1 MNGDERPLL
10 IEPVVGWLSE
20 VGPGV
25 VQCVG
30 VDLRGPLNARD
41 EEDSEAWPYEEEE
54 LAFSVSL
61 DGAPHFV
68 CEVLDDPGLVL
79 HRFGGTYGPARFL
92 VTAGPATGPG
102 VLRLTI
108 SNQWGAPVRRAELP
122 CRIQESAEPVG
133 TWAAQY
139 AGRPPDSEDIDETV
153 GAEPPERNSGPV
165 TARRPP
171 PDTSAPAPDTSAPPA
186 PSSPSPSG
194 ADGAI
199 TLSYADSDRAW
210 AAWTA
215 DRLERRGVTVHRKRR
230 DPRTGDSPADTLR
243 ALARTGGRILLL
255 LSSRY
260 VRLAG
265 HGREEWDRALREV
278 VGPERERFAAIW
290 FTHTAP
296 LRGAVSLLEPLEL
309 YGVGADDAE
318 RRLLVRLGLLT
329 GPLPED
335 VAARP
340 GPHHPAHTPEVWG
353 GVPRRNTRFTGREEL
368 LAGIGEAFHSG
379 APAGATVTLSGMP
392 GVGKTQL
399 AAEYVHRFGFEY
411 DVVWWVPADRRA
423 ATRQKLAELAP
434 ELGLSTGPEY
444 GERLRAVHES
454 LRRGEPYER
463 WLVVLDGADEPDQIR
478 DLVPAGTGHVL
489 ITSRSTGEEEGR
501 RDTPVEVPAYRR
513 EESVAFIRRR
523 APRLTRAEADR
534 LAEAL
539 EDLPLLLDQTA
550 GWLTDSGLPV
560 EEYLGLLEHPRRHDV
575 VKVSAD
581 YPLAFHTGWSV
592 QLTQLRESA
601 PESYELLRLCA
612 FFAPGSIPVRLLDGA
627 ALPGPLADDARRARA
642 VRHLVDRSAV
652 RLEADPDP
660 LAAVDG
666 EALQIHR
673 MVHQFVRDGIAGSDR
688 PVYREAA
695 RRALAAAD
703 PGDPADI
710 RHWPAYAALTPHLK
724 WAEVL
729 ESEEP
734 PVQRLVLNCL
744 RYMYLSGEY
753 GSGVRFAA
761 PAMESWQALLGPAH
775 PRIRDLSHHYANL
788 LRALGDYTRSEAV
801 ERTTAEFLAA
811 ERGELD
817 PDHLRAAGGLAA
829 DLRGLGRY
837 REALD
842 LSVSIR
848 DRYRRLLGHDDPR
861 TLNAENNLAVSL
873 RLLGRYRQALEA
885 DEFTLERR
893 RAVLPERAPATLYSE
908 INLAMDLRLLGRHRE
923 AEAALRQ
930 TAGRHLRWMGGNN
943 PQTLR
948 AQYHLTL
955 CQYALEGARSALP
968 GLTAT
973 RDSSLRLLGEHD
985 PLTLLITTAAA
996 GAERE
1001 AGDPGRALELHE
1013 QVVDGYRRML
1023 GERHPYTVG
1032 TQGNL
1037 GLMRWALGDRDH
1049 GYDEIERARTRMS
1062 WAVGESHPWTI
1073 GCALNAVLMRA
1084 RTGRPGAAVELG
1096 RATCERAN
1104 AELGSRHPLS
1114 VRCYAAIATVPADT
1128 EPDFWLFEPL
1138 II

>member
-1 MNGDERPLL
+1 MNGDEWPLL
-10 IEPVVGWLSE
+10 IEPVVGWLPE

-41 EEDSEAWPYEEEE
+41 EEDSEAWPYEEEEE

-92 VTAGPATGPG
+92 VTAGTATGPA

-122 CRIQESAEPVG
+122 CRITESADPH
-133 TWAAQY
+133 
-139 AGRPPDSEDIDETV
+139 GRPGDRWLPGPGGS
-153 GAEPPERNSGPV
+153 GAPL
-165 TARRPP
+165 
-171 PDTSAPAPDTSAPPA
+171 SAAPPA
-186 PSSPSPSG
+186 G
-194 ADGAI
+194 ALPRVTASRPDTAAPLAPQPPAPGTDI

-215 DRLERRGVTVHRKRR
+215 DRLERRGVTVRR
-230 DPRTGDSPADTLR
+230 QCRDARAGDSPADTLR
-243 ALARTGGRILLL
+243 GLARSGGRVLLL
-255 LSSRY
+255 LSPRY
-260 VRLAG
+260 VQLAG
-265 HGREEWDRALREV
+265 HGRAEWDRALREV
-278 VGPERERFAAIW
+278 VGPRRERFAAIW

-296 LRGAVSLLEPLEL
+296 LGGAVSLLDPLEL
-309 YGVGADDAE
+309 HGVGEQDAE
-318 RRLLVRLGLLT
+318 RRLLVRLGLPT
-329 GPLPED
+329 GPLPGD

-368 LAGIGEAFHSG
+368 LAGIGEAFHTG
-379 APAGATVTLSGMP
+379 GPGGATVTLSGMP

-399 AAEYVHRFGFEY
+399 AAEYVHRFAFEY
-411 DVVWWVPADRRA
+411 DVVWWVPADRR
-423 ATRQKLAELAP
+423 TPIRQKLAELAP
-434 ELGLSTGPEY
+434 ELGLPTGPEY

-463 WLVVLDGADEPDQIR
+463 WLVVLDGADEPEQIR

-489 ITSRSTGEEEGR
+489 ITSRSTGEGQGR
-501 RDTPVEVPAYRR
+501 DAPVEVPAYRR
-513 EESVAFIRRR
+513 EESLSFIRRR
-523 APRLTRAEADR
+523 APRLTSAEADR
-534 LAEAL
+534 LAGAL

-560 EEYLGLLEHPRRHDV
+560 EEYLELLEHPRQQDV
-575 VKVSAD
+575 VKVSVD
-581 YPLAFHTGWSV
+581 YPLAFRTGWSV
-592 QLTQLRESA
+592 QLAQLRESA

-627 ALPGPLADDARRARA
+627 ALPGPPADDAGRARA

-673 MVHQFVRDGIAGSDR
+673 MVHQFVRGGIAASDR

-710 RHWPAYAALTPHLK
+710 GHWPAYAALTPHLK

-729 ESEEP
+729 ESEDP

-761 PAMESWQALLGPAH
+761 PAMESWQTLLGPAH
-775 PRIRDLSHHYANL
+775 PRIWDLRHHYANL
-788 LRALGDYTRSEAV
+788 LRALGDYRTSEAV
-801 ERTTAEFLAA
+801 ERTTAEYLAA

-837 REALD
+837 REALE
-842 LSVSIR
+842 LSASIR
-848 DRYRRLLGHDDPR
+848 DRDRELLGPDDPR

-873 RLLGRYRQALEA
+873 RLLGQYRQALEA
-885 DEFTLERR
+885 DQYTLERR
-893 RAVLPERAPATLYSE
+893 RAVLPPQASATLYSE

-923 AEAALRQ
+923 AEVALRE
-930 TAGRHLRWMGGNN
+930 TAGRHLRRMGGNN

-955 CQYALEGARSALP
+955 CQYALEGAGSALP
-968 GLTAT
+968 ALAAI

-985 PLTLLITTAAA
+985 PLTLLISTAAA

-1001 AGDPGRALELHE
+1001 AGDPQRALRLHE
-1013 QVVDGYRRML
+1013 QVVEGYRRML
-1023 GERHPYTVG
+1023 GDRHPYTIGVE
-1032 TQGNL
+1032 GNL

-1049 GYDEIERARTRMS
+1049 GHDEIERARTRMS
-1062 WAVGESHPWTI
+1062 WAVGENHPWTI

-1096 RATCERAN
+1096 RATCERSN

-1114 VRCYAAIATVPADT
+1114 VGCYAAIATVPTDAD
-1128 EPDFWLFEPL
+1128 PDFWPFEPL

>member
-30 VDLRGPLNARD
+30 VDLRGPLNARN

-122 CRIQESAEPVG
+122 CLIQESAEPAG
-133 TWAAQY
+133 TSAGLY
-139 AGRPPDSEDIDETV
+139 ALRPPDSEGVEETG
-153 GAEPPERNSGPV
+153 GAVPPGRHSGPA
-165 TARRPP
+165 TARRPR
-171 PDTSAPAPDTSAPPA
+171 PAASAPPA
-186 PSSPSPSG
+186 PTSSALSG
-194 ADGAI
+194 ADNGI
-199 TLSYADSDRAW
+199 TLSFAGFNRAW
-210 AAWTA
+210 AAWIA
-215 DRLERRGVTVHRKRR
+215 DRLERRGVTVVQQRWDPPVEVPLEDALR
-230 DPRTGDSPADTLR
+230 DLMLSR
-243 ALARTGGRILLL
+243 GRILVL
-255 LSSRY
+255 LSDWYFQVGPR
-260 VRLAG
+260 G
-265 HGREEWDRALREV
+265 HEEWNRALREV
-278 VGPERERFAAIW
+278 VAPDPDRFAAVSV
-290 FTHTAP
+290 TTSALP
-296 LRGAVSLLEPLEL
+296 GATSVFGAADLTN
-309 YGVGADDAE
+309 VGAGEAE
-318 RRLLVRLGLLT
+318 RRLLVRLGLST
-329 GPLPED
+329 DPLSE
-335 VAARP
+335 AAEARP
-340 GPHHPAHTPEVWG
+340 GPRYPADTPEVWG

-368 LAGIGEAFHSG
+368 LSKAYTALQD
-379 APAGATVTLSGMP
+379 AGAGAGVVTLHGMS

-399 AAEYVHRFGFEY
+399 AAEYVYRFGSEY

-423 ATRQKLAELAP
+423 PTRQKLAELAP

-463 WLVVLDGADEPDQIR
+463 WLVVLDGADEPEQIR
-478 DLVPAGTGHVL
+478 DLIPAGTGHVL
-489 ITSRSTGEEEGR
+489 ITSRSTGHEGR
-501 RDTPVEVPAYRR
+501 DAPVEVPAYRR

-523 APRLTRAEADR
+523 APRLNHAEADQ

-539 EDLPLLLDQTA
+539 EDLPLLLDQTV
-550 GWLTDSGLPV
+550 GWLNDSGLPV
-560 EEYLGLLEHPRRHDV
+560 EQYLGLLEHPRQHDV

-592 QLTQLRESA
+592 QLTELSESA

-627 ALPGPLADDARRARA
+627 ALPGPLTDDARRARA

-660 LAAVDG
+660 LAAGDG

-673 MVHQFVRDGIAGSDR
+673 MVHQFVRGGIAGSDR
-688 PVYREAA
+688 AVYREAA

-710 RHWPAYAALTPHLK
+710 HHWPAYAALTPHLK

-775 PRIRDLSHHYANL
+775 PRIRDLRHHYANL

-801 ERTTAEFLAA
+801 ERATAESLAA

-842 LSVSIR
+842 LSLSIR

-908 INLAMDLRLLGRHRE
+908 INLAMDLRLLGRDRE
-923 AEAALRQ
+923 AETALRQ

-955 CQYALEGARSALP
+955 CQYALEGAASALP
-968 GLTAT
+968 ALAAT
-973 RDSSLRLLGEHD
+973 RDRSLRLLGEHD
-985 PLTLLITTAAA
+985 PLTLLISTAAA

-1001 AGDPGRALELHE
+1001 AGDPGRALRLHE

-1023 GERHPYTVG
+1023 GDRHPYTIGVE
-1032 TQGNL
+1032 GNL
-1037 GLMRWALGDRDH
+1037 GLMRWTLGDRDH
-1049 GYDEIERARTRMS
+1049 GYDAIERARIRMS

-1073 GCALNAVLMRA
+1073 GCALNAVLARA
-1084 RTGRPGAAVELG
+1084 RLGQPGAAVELG
-1096 RATCERAN
+1096 RANCERAN
-1104 AELGSRHPLS
+1104 TELGSRHPLS
-1114 VRCYAAIATVPADT
+1114 VGCYAAIATVPTDA

>member
-1 MNGDERPLL
+1 MNGEELPLL
-10 IEPVVGWLSE
+10 IEPVVGWLHE
-20 VGPGV
+20 VGPGA

-30 VDLRGPLNARD
+30 VDLRGPLNARN

-92 VTAGPATGPG
+92 VTAGTATGPA

-122 CRIQESAEPVG
+122 CRIKEP
-133 TWAAQY
+133 
-139 AGRPPDSEDIDETV
+139 AGPQAPP
-153 GAEPPERNSGPV
+153 PGP
-165 TARRPP
+165 ARRWGPAAPARTTPPVPP
-171 PDTSAPAPDTSAPPA
+171 P
-186 PSSPSPSG
+186 SG
-194 ADGAI
+194 TTTL

-215 DRLERRGVTVHRKRR
+215 DRLERRGLTVLQQRW
-230 DPRTGDSPADTLR
+230 DPPAGGPLEDSLR
-243 ALARTGGRILLL
+243 ELARPGGRVLLL
-255 LSSRY
+255 LSHRY
-260 VRLAG
+260 VQLGDRS
-265 HGREEWDRALREV
+265 REEWDRALRRV
-278 VGPERERFAAIW
+278 VGPDPDRFAAVW
-290 FTHTAP
+290 FTHFAP
-296 LRGAVSLLEPLEL
+296 LRGAVSLLDPLEL
-309 YGVGADDAE
+309 YGAGAQEAE
-318 RRLLVRLGLLT
+318 RRLLLRLGLST
-329 GPLPED
+329 DPLPED
-335 VAARP
+335 VAARA
-340 GPHHPAHTPEVWG
+340 GPHHPAETPEVWG

-368 LAGIGEAFHSG
+368 LADMYEAFHAG
-379 APAGATVTLSGMP
+379 GTGGATVTLSGMP

-423 ATRQKLAELAP
+423 HCRQKLAELAT
-434 ELGLSTGPEY
+434 ELRLSTGPEY
-444 GERLRAVHES
+444 GERLRALHEA
-454 LRRGEPYER
+454 LRLGEPYGR

-489 ITSRSTGEEEGR
+489 ITSRSTGEDEGGG
-501 RDTPVEVPAYRR
+501 TPVDVAAYRR
-513 EESVAFIRRR
+513 EESVGFIRRR
-523 APRLTRAEADR
+523 APRLSSAEADR
-534 LAEAL
+534 LAEVL

-550 GWLTDSGLPV
+550 GWLNGSDLPV
-560 EEYLGLLEHPRRHDV
+560 EEYLGLLENPHREDV
-575 VKVSAD
+575 FKVSVD
-581 YPLAFHTGWSV
+581 YPLAFLTGWSI
-592 QLTQLRESA
+592 QLAQLRDTSPDA
-601 PESYELLRLCA
+601 YELLRLCA
-612 FFAPGSIPVRLLDGA
+612 FFAPGSIPVRLLEGA
-627 ALPGPLADDARRARA
+627 ALPGLPADDARQARA
-642 VRHLVDRSAV
+642 VRDLVDRAVV
-652 RLEADPDP
+652 RLEADPGP
-660 LAAVDG
+660 LAGGDD

-673 MVHQFVRDGIAGSDR
+673 MVHQYVRGYTAESDR
-688 PVYREAA
+688 QAYREAA
-695 RRALAAAD
+695 RSALAAAD

-729 ESEEP
+729 ESDDP

-761 PAMESWQALLGPAH
+761 PAMESWQTLLGPAH
-775 PRIRDLSHHYANL
+775 PRIWDLRHHYANL
-788 LRALGDYTRSEAV
+788 LRALGDYRTSEGV
-801 ERTTAEFLAA
+801 ERTTADFLAA

-848 DRYRRLLGHDDPR
+848 DRDRQLLGQDDPR

-873 RLLGRYRQALEA
+873 RLLGRYAQALEQ

-893 RAVLPERAPATLYSE
+893 RAVLPPEAPATLYSE
-908 INLAMDLRLLGRHRE
+908 INRAMDLRLLGRDRE
-923 AEAALRQ
+923 AEVALRETVQ
-930 TAGRHLRWMGGNN
+930 RHLRRMGGNN

-968 GLTAT
+968 ALTAT
-973 RDSSLRLLGEHD
+973 RDVSLRLLGEHD

-1001 AGDPGRALELHE
+1001 AGDHRQALRLHE

-1023 GERHPYTVG
+1023 GDRHPYTVG

-1037 GLMRWALGDRDH
+1037 GLMRWTLGDRDH

-1084 RTGRPGAAVELG
+1084 RTGRLGAARELG
-1096 RATCERAN
+1096 RANRERAD
-1104 AELGSRHPLS
+1104 AALGTRHPLS
-1114 VRCYAAIATVPADT
+1114 VDCCAAIGTVPTDA

>member
-30 VDLRGPLNARD
+30 VDLRGPLNARN

-92 VTAGPATGPG
+92 VTAGAATGPG

-122 CRIQESAEPVG
+122 CLIRESAEPDGVRAG
-133 TWAAQY
+133 LY
-139 AGRPPDSEDIDETV
+139 AVRPPDSEDVDETV
-153 GAEPPERNSGPV
+153 GAVPPDRDGGPAT
-165 TARRPP
+165 TARRPRP
-171 PDTSAPAPDTSAPPA
+171 EPFAPPA
-186 PSSPSPSG
+186 PSPPAPSR
-194 ADGAI
+194 ADTTI

-215 DRLERRGVTVHRKRR
+215 DRLERRGVTVHRQRR
-230 DPRTGDSPADTLR
+230 DPLAGESPADTLR
-243 ALARTGGRILLL
+243 ALARTDGRVLLL
-255 LSSRY
+255 LSPRY
-260 VRLAG
+260 VRLTD
-265 HGREEWDRALREV
+265 HGREEWDLALREV

-296 LRGAVSLLEPLEL
+296 LRGAISLLDPLEL

-318 RRLLVRLGLLT
+318 RRLLERLGLPT

-340 GPHHPAHTPEVWG
+340 GPHHPAHTPAVWG

-379 APAGATVTLSGMP
+379 AAGATVTLCGMP

-423 ATRQKLAELAP
+423 ATRQRLAELAP

-489 ITSRSTGEEEGR
+489 ITSRNTAQVGR
-501 RDTPVEVPAYRR
+501 DAPVEVPVYRR

-523 APRLTRAEADR
+523 ASRLNRAEADR

-550 GWLTDSGLPV
+550 GWLTHLTLPV
-560 EEYLGLLEHPRRHDV
+560 EEYLELLEHPRENDV
-575 VKVSAD
+575 VRVSAD

-592 QLTQLRESA
+592 QLTELSESA

-627 ALPGPLADDARRARA
+627 ALPGPLTDDARRARA

-660 LAAVDG
+660 LAAADG
-666 EALQIHR
+666 EAIQIHR
-673 MVHQFVRDGIAGSDR
+673 MVHQFVRGGIAGSDR
-688 PVYREAA
+688 QVYREAA

-710 RHWPAYAALTPHLK
+710 RNWPAYAALTPHLK

-775 PRIRDLSHHYANL
+775 PRIRDLRHHYANL

-861 TLNAENNLAVSL
+861 TLNAENNVAVSL

-923 AEAALRQ
+923 AETALRR

-948 AQYHLTL
+948 AQYHLAL
-955 CQYALEGARSALP
+955 CQYALEGAASALP
-968 GLTAT
+968 ALAAT
-973 RDSSLRLLGEHD
+973 RDSSLHLLGEHD
-985 PLTLLITTAAA
+985 PLTLLISTAAA

-1001 AGDPGRALELHE
+1001 AGDPGRALRLHE

-1023 GERHPYTVG
+1023 GDRHPYTIGVE
-1032 TQGNL
+1032 GNL
-1037 GLMRWALGDRDH
+1037 GLMRWALDDQDAAR
-1049 GYDEIERARTRMS
+1049 YETERARTLMAE
-1062 WAVGESHPWTI
+1062 AVGAGHPWAI
-1073 GCALNAVLMRA
+1073 GCALNATVLRM
-1084 RTGRPGAAVELG
+1084 RTGRTEEAHALG
-1096 RATCERAN
+1096 GSIGRRATEA
-1104 AELGSRHPLS
+1104 LGPGHPLS
-1114 VRCYAAIATVPADT
+1114 LACREADDPVRAGSLA
-1128 EPDFWLFEPL
+1128 FWPFEPL

>member
-1 MNGDERPLL
+1 MNGEERPLL
-10 IEPVVGWLSE
+10 IEPVVGWLRE
-20 VGPGV
+20 VGPGA

-30 VDLRGPLNARD
+30 VDLRGPLNAHN

-92 VTAGPATGPG
+92 VTAGTATGPA

-122 CRIQESAEPVG
+122 CRIEEP
-133 TWAAQY
+133 
-139 AGRPPDSEDIDETV
+139 AGPQ
-153 GAEPPERNSGPV
+153 A
-165 TARRPP
+165 PP
-171 PDTSAPAPDTSAPPA
+171 PGRTGRWAPAVPAGTTRPGPP
-186 PSSPSPSG
+186 PSD
-194 ADGAI
+194 ATTL
-199 TLSYADSDRAW
+199 TLSFADSDRAW

-215 DRLERRGVTVHRKRR
+215 DRLERRGLTVRQQRW
-230 DPRTGDSPADTLR
+230 DPPADVPLEDSLR
-243 ALARTGGRILLL
+243 QLARSGGRVLLL
-255 LSSRY
+255 LSHRY
-260 VRLAG
+260 VQLGDRS
-265 HGREEWDRALREV
+265 REEWDRALRRAV
-278 VGPERERFAAIW
+278 APDPGRFAAVW
-290 FTHTAP
+290 FTPLAP
-296 LRGAVSLLEPLEL
+296 LRGAVSLLDPVEL
-309 YGVGADDAE
+309 YGTGPQEAE
-318 RRLLVRLGLLT
+318 RRLLLRLGLST
-329 GPLPED
+329 DPLPG
-335 VAARP
+335 AADGP
-340 GPHHPAHTPEVWG
+340 GLRHPARTPEVWG
-353 GVPRRNTRFTGREEL
+353 GVPRRNTRFTGREEPL
-368 LAGIGEAFHSG
+368 SDMYEAFHAG
-379 APAGATVTLSGMP
+379 GPGGATVTLSGMP

-411 DVVWWVPADRRA
+411 DVVWWVPADRR
-423 ATRQKLAELAP
+423 THCRQKLAELAP
-434 ELGLSTGPEY
+434 ELHLSTGPEY
-444 GERLRAVHES
+444 GERLRAVHEA
-454 LRRGEPYER
+454 LRRGEPYGR

-478 DLVPAGTGHVL
+478 DLVPAGPGHVL
-489 ITSRSTGEEEGR
+489 ITSRSTGEEERGVR
-501 RDTPVEVPAYRR
+501 VGVAAYRR
-513 EESVAFIRRR
+513 EESVGFIRRR
-523 APRLTRAEADR
+523 APRLTPAEADR
-534 LAEAL
+534 LAEVL

-550 GWLTDSGLPV
+550 GWLNGSDLPV
-560 EEYLGLLEHPRRHDV
+560 EEYLRLLENPHREDV
-575 VKVSAD
+575 FRVSVD
-581 YPLAFHTGWSV
+581 YPLAFLTGWSI
-592 QLTQLRESA
+592 QLNQLRETS
-601 PESYELLRLCA
+601 PDSYELLRLCA

-627 ALPGPLADDARRARA
+627 GLPGLPVDDAGRAGV
-642 VRHLVDRSAV
+642 VRHLVDRSVV
-652 RLEADPDP
+652 RLEADPGP
-660 LAAVDG
+660 LATGDD

-673 MVHQFVRDGIAGSDR
+673 MVHQYVRGDIAADDR

-710 RHWPAYAALTPHLK
+710 HHWLAYAALTPHLK

-729 ESEEP
+729 ESDDP
-734 PVQRLVLNCL
+734 QVQRLVLNCL

-761 PAMESWQALLGPAH
+761 PAMESWQTLLGPAH
-775 PRIRDLSHHYANL
+775 PRIWDLRHHYANL
-788 LRALGDYTRSEAV
+788 LRALGDYRTSEGV

-848 DRYRRLLGHDDPR
+848 DRDRQLLGPDDPR

-873 RLLGRYRQALEA
+873 RLLGRYAQALER

-893 RAVLPERAPATLYSE
+893 RSVLPPQSPVTLYSE
-908 INLAMDLRLLGRHRE
+908 INRAMDLRLLGRDRE
-923 AEAALRQ
+923 AEIALRE
-930 TAGRHLRWMGGNN
+930 TVGRHLRWMGGNN

-968 GLTAT
+968 ALTAT
-973 RDSSLRLLGEHD
+973 RDSSVRLLGEHD

-1001 AGDPGRALELHE
+1001 AGDHRRALRLHE

-1037 GLMRWALGDRDH
+1037 GLMRWTLGDRDH

-1096 RATCERAN
+1096 RANWERAN

-1114 VRCYAAIATVPADT
+1114 VDCYAAIATVPTDA
-1128 EPDFWLFEPL
+1128 EPDFWPFEPL

>member
-30 VDLRGPLNARD
+30 VDLRGPLNARN
-41 EEDSEAWPYEEEE
+41 EEDGEAWPYEEEE

-92 VTAGPATGPG
+92 VTAGTATGPG

-122 CRIQESAEPVG
+122 CLIREPAEPDEDLSRP
-133 TWAAQY
+133 
-139 AGRPPDSEDIDETV
+139 AGHWLPGSAGPA
-153 GAEPPERNSGPV
+153 GSGQ
-165 TARRPP
+165 A
-171 PDTSAPAPDTSAPPA
+171 APAAGPRPTPTASRPGTAAPPA
-186 PSSPSPSG
+186 PSHPAPSG
-194 ADGAI
+194 AAGAI

-215 DRLERRGVTVHRKRR
+215 DRLERRGVTVHRHRP
-230 DPRTGDSPADTLR
+230 DPRAGDSPADTLR

-255 LSSRY
+255 LSPRY
-260 VRLAG
+260 VRLAD

-296 LRGAVSLLEPLEL
+296 LRGAVSLLDPLEL

-318 RRLLVRLGLLT
+318 RRLLVRLGLPT

-335 VAARP
+335 VAARSA
-340 GPHHPAHTPEVWG
+340 PHHPAHTPEVWG

-368 LAGIGEAFHSG
+368 LAGIGEAFHTG
-379 APAGATVTLSGMP
+379 APAGAAVTLSGMP

-423 ATRQKLAELAP
+423 PTRQKLAELAP
-434 ELGLSTGPEY
+434 GLGLSTGPEY

-454 LRRGEPYER
+454 LRRGEPYAR

-489 ITSRSTGEEEGR
+489 ITSRNAGQEGR
-501 RDTPVEVPAYRR
+501 DAPVEVPAYRR
-513 EESVAFIRRR
+513 EESVAFIRLR
-523 APRLTRAEADR
+523 APRLNHAEADR

-560 EEYLGLLEHPRRHDV
+560 EEYLGLLEHPRQHDV

-592 QLTQLRESA
+592 QLTELGESA

-627 ALPGPLADDARRARA
+627 ALPGPLTDDARRARA

-660 LAAVDG
+660 LAAADG

-673 MVHQFVRDGIAGSDR
+673 MVHQFVRGGIAGSDR

-775 PRIRDLSHHYANL
+775 PRIRDLRHHYANL

-837 REALD
+837 REALY

-861 TLNAENNLAVSL
+861 TLNAENNVAVSL

-908 INLAMDLRLLGRHRE
+908 INLATDLRLLGRHRE
-923 AEAALRQ
+923 AETALRR

-948 AQYHLTL
+948 AQYHLAL
-955 CQYALEGARSALP
+955 CQYALEGAASALP
-968 GLTAT
+968 ALAAT

-985 PLTLLITTAAA
+985 PLTLLISTAAA

-1001 AGDPGRALELHE
+1001 AGDPGRALRLHE

-1023 GERHPYTVG
+1023 GDRHPYTVG
-1032 TQGNL
+1032 AEGNL
-1037 GLMRWALGDRDH
+1037 GLMHWAMGDREQ
-1049 GYDEIERARTRMS
+1049 GYDEIERAGTRMS
-1062 WAVGESHPWTI
+1062 WAVGENHPWTI
-1073 GCALNAVLMRA
+1073 GCALNTVLMRA

-1096 RATCERAN
+1096 RANCERAN

-1114 VRCYAAIATVPADT
+1114 VGCYAAIATEPTDG
-1128 EPDFWLFEPL
+1128 EPDFWPFEPL
-1138 II
+1138 IV

>member
-10 IEPVVGWLSE
+10 IEPVVGWLPE

-92 VTAGPATGPG
+92 VTAGTATGPA

-122 CRIQESAEPVG
+122 CRITESADPHG
-133 TWAAQY
+133 GPGDRWLPGPGGSGAPLSAAPP
-139 AGRPPDSEDIDETV
+139 AGALPR
-153 GAEPPERNSGPV
+153 V
-165 TARRPP
+165 TASR
-171 PDTSAPAPDTSAPPA
+171 PDTAAPPA
-186 PSSPSPSG
+186 PQPPAPG
-194 ADGAI
+194 TDI

-215 DRLERRGVTVHRKRR
+215 DRLERRGVTVRRQCR
-230 DPRTGDSPADTLR
+230 DPRAGDSPADTLR
-243 ALARTGGRILLL
+243 GLARSGGRVLLL
-255 LSSRY
+255 LSPRY
-260 VRLAG
+260 VQLAG
-265 HGREEWDRALREV
+265 HGRAEWDRALREV
-278 VGPERERFAAIW
+278 VGPRRERFAAIW

-296 LRGAVSLLEPLEL
+296 LGGAVSLLDPLEL
-309 YGVGADDAE
+309 YGVGEQDAE
-318 RRLLVRLGLLT
+318 RRLLVRLGLPT
-329 GPLPED
+329 GPLPDD

-340 GPHHPAHTPEVWG
+340 GPHHPAHTPGVWG

-368 LAGIGEAFHSG
+368 LAGIGEAFHAG
-379 APAGATVTLSGMP
+379 GPGGATVTLSGMP

-399 AAEYVHRFGFEY
+399 AAEYVHRFAFEY
-411 DVVWWVPADRRA
+411 DVVWWVPADRR
-423 ATRQKLAELAP
+423 TPVRYKLAELAP
-434 ELGLSTGPEY
+434 ELHLSTGPEY

-501 RDTPVEVPAYRR
+501 DAPIEVPVYRR
-513 EESVAFIRRR
+513 EESVGFIRRR
-523 APRLTRAEADR
+523 APRLDPADADR

-550 GWLTDSGLPV
+550 GWLNGSGLPV
-560 EEYLGLLEHPRRHDV
+560 EEYLELLESGAGQDV

-581 YPLAFHTGWSV
+581 FPMAFQTAWSI
-592 QLTQLRESA
+592 LLNRLRA
-601 PESYELLRLCA
+601 TVPDAVDLLRLCT
-612 FFAPGSIPVRLLDGA
+612 FFAPGAIPVQLLRGA
-627 ALPGPLADDARRARA
+627 AGDELPSSFSGLMNDPLIWDRA
-642 VRHLVDRSAV
+642 VGQLRQYSVV
-652 RLEADPDP
+652 WLEFHDPDGGHRSVESIH
-660 LAAVDG
+660 L
-666 EALQIHR
+666 HR
-673 MVHQFVRDGIAGSDR
+673 MVHQLVRKDMPDHDR
-688 PVYREAA
+688 RVCADVA

-729 ESEEP
+729 ESEDP

-761 PAMESWQALLGPAH
+761 PAMESWEALLGPADH
-775 PRIRDLSHHYANL
+775 RILALRHHYANL
-788 LRALGDYTRSEAV
+788 LRALGDYRGSESV
-801 ERTTAEFLAA
+801 ERATADFLAA
-811 ERGELD
+811 ERGYLD
-817 PDHLRAAGGLAA
+817 LDHLRAAGGLAA

-837 REALD
+837 QEALD
-842 LSVSIR
+842 LSASILER
-848 DRYRRLLGHDDPR
+848 DRQLLGPEDPR

-873 RLLGRYRQALEA
+873 RLLGRYEEA
-885 DEFTLERR
+885 REQDERTLAVRR
-893 RAVLPERAPATLYSE
+893 SVLTPNAPPALYSE

-923 AEAALRQ
+923 AELALRD
-930 TAGRHLRWMGGNN
+930 TVGRHLRGMGGNN

-955 CQYALEGARSALP
+955 CQYALEGAVSALP
-968 GLTAT
+968 ALAAT
-973 RDSSLRLLGEHD
+973 RQSALRLLGEHD
-985 PLTLLITTAAA
+985 PLTLLITTAVAT
-996 GAERE
+996 AERE
-1001 AGDPGRALELHE
+1001 AGEPQQALELHE
-1013 QVVDGYRRML
+1013 NVVTGYRRML
-1023 GERHPYTVG
+1023 GDRHPYTIG
-1032 TQGNL
+1032 AEGNL
-1037 GLMRWALGDRDH
+1037 GLMHWSLGDRDL
-1049 GYDEIERARTRMS
+1049 GYERVERARTAMAG
-1062 WAVGESHPWTI
+1062 AVGEEHPWAI
-1073 GCALNAVLMRA
+1073 GCAMNAVVMRA
-1084 RTGRPGAAVELG
+1084 RTGRIGAARELG
-1096 RATCERAN
+1096 RVSCERAN
-1104 AELGSRHPLS
+1104 ATLTSRHPLS
-1114 VRCYAAIATVPADT
+1114 VACYAAIATRPRH
-1128 EPDFWLFEPL
+1128 PDFWPFEPL